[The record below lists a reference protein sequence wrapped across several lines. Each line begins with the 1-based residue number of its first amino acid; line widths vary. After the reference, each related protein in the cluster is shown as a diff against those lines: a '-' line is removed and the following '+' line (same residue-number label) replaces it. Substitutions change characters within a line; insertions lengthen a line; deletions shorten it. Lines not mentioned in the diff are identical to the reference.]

1 MKTFIKY
8 IELILTA
15 VGLAIIVL
23 LMAMLPETQQNK
35 WFVVAWVAL
44 IIGSFHG
51 VIFFVVRNR
60 QRRVRLEAL
69 REASVMLRDLINN
82 QLTVV
87 RVYAASNDDNLRKL
101 SDEAIMNVSRIIN
114 SLSEES
120 LTSWK
125 DRYKDVLK
133 MNPELPRRVNSFAFF
148 IATAPL
154 CV

>member
-1 MKTFIKY
+1 MKIFLKY

-15 VGLAIIVL
+15 AGLAIIVL
-23 LMAMLPETQQNK
+23 LMAMLPETHQNK

-44 IIGSFHG
+44 IVGSLHG

-69 REASVMLRDLINN
+69 REAAAMLRDLINN

-87 RVYAASNDDNLRKL
+87 RVYSTSHDENLRKL
-101 SDEAIMNVSRIIN
+101 SDEAIMNVSLVIN
-114 SLSEES
+114 TLSEES

-125 DRYKDVLK
+125 ERYKVALNK
-133 MNPELPRRVNSFAFF
+133 NTV
-148 IATAPL
+148 
-154 CV
+154 